1 MLKEQQAQ
9 QRAYIELLT
18 ERAKQEA
25 LARLA
30 DPRKGPLLFDPQGRV
45 LINVRLS
52 SDDLAAFDNLGH
64 KPTPVTTVSL
74 DVLGNPS
81 HDYDDLKRAYREQYD
96 LAHDGLTDDDNVK
109 EKQENALMGIR
120 GSVIPLQQEYH
131 FHLALTAR
139 SYAAA
144 GRFTEAQMEQA
155 HEAAMVRVQ
164 GLITA
169 AVKDAME
176 KATKNGE
183 VDDVKFVQALDKAR
197 KNISTDAHRILVE
210 EITRATGVIL
220 TKKEIKDLHLKH
232 TAEITTATPND
243 VVHIDQDMGQTTLIA
258 GSQVTAHD
266 RGVGAEHLADR
277 RLITI
282 AHDEANQGLPRIQV
296 RVPSLDVKEKIKPQ
310 DAIADVEVKLDHI
323 REKYHIGESVNEGP
337 GGIKAFTYNLHTALN
352 DSLEG
357 GKNKQSQGAQYIL
370 TGAHNYNAAQLD
382 KEPPVF
388 CLVQNISVNGFG
400 DSLGYGWN
408 ALRNEATLMAEM
420 SMMYNLVA
428 EDDPQRAHVEAAF
441 NAYKEYLTDDK
452 RGPYFSQ
459 SSQAKE
465 ARQAIKDVKA
475 GWAKTAGRGVVD
487 DQLSSAEQ
495 TLESAKLAM
504 KAMMANNLHQ
514 SHEHAKL
521 FQSMSIFVEQASIAG
536 CKSGNERAQAINGR
550 VAVLDSVASQKDD
563 PIVQAINAVAQAKTS
578 KEVTKATANLKQAL
592 DSQYDNHLQSGASII
607 SDVDQGA
614 AAKVNAKRGF
624 AGLFNRNYA
633 EESTLDHLQQAK
645 AGKMQAHKNLTK
657 ESTDAWEGPQAKG
670 YFAFAREKWGGVLG
684 TIGALLGFAA
694 PSYFQHKSE
703 VKAEHDAFM
712 NDLHK
717 AQEDYQQA
725 KETALASMVNASYDA
740 RIEIEAEQVKLK
752 SEQEQLKV
760 QEEGLGERVSHEE
773 HIVVDAQLKDERA
786 LIAEGEKQEVVK
798 DGPEPVQW
806 RKGGVR
812 ATDGSLEPTRK
823 DSLQKH
829 SADFRDALGDI
840 KKIGDRLRKNEEQQQ
855 EVVGN
860 RPGAHN

>member
-18 ERAKQEA
+18 DRAKQIA
-25 LARLA
+25 LDRLA
-30 DPRKGPLLFDPQGRV
+30 DPSKGALLFDPQGRV
-45 LINVRLS
+45 LINVSLTNEEQ
-52 SDDLAAFDNLGH
+52 AQFDNLGH
-64 KPTPVTTVSL
+64 TPTPVTTVSL

-81 HDYDDLKRAYREQYD
+81 PEYDGLKHAYREQYD
-96 LAHDGLTDDDNVK
+96 LAHDGLTDNENVK
-109 EKQENALMGIR
+109 EKQAQALMGIR
-120 GSVIPLQQEYH
+120 GSIIPLQQEYH
-131 FHLALTAR
+131 FHLALAAR
-139 SYAAA
+139 SYASA

-164 GLITA
+164 GLITQ
-169 AVKDAME
+169 AVKDALE

-183 VDDVKFVQALDKAR
+183 VNDVKLVQALDKAR
-197 KNISTDAHRILVE
+197 KSISTDAHRILVE

-232 TAEITTATPND
+232 EAEITTATPND

-258 GSQVTAHD
+258 GTQVTAHD

-282 AHDEANQGLPRIQV
+282 AHDDANQAPPRIQI
-296 RVPSLDVKEKIKPQ
+296 RVPSLDVKEKIKPK
-310 DAIADVEVKLDHI
+310 DAISDVEVKLNHI
-323 REKYHIGESVNEGP
+323 REKYHIGASVDEGP
-337 GGIKAFTYNLHTALN
+337 AKIKAFTYNLHTALN

-370 TGAHNYNAAQLD
+370 TGAHNYNKAQLD
-382 KEPPVF
+382 KAQLDNEPPVF

-408 ALRNEATLMAEM
+408 ALRNEATLMTEM

-428 EDDPQRAHVEAAF
+428 KDDPQRARVEDAF
-441 NAYKEYLTDDK
+441 NAYKAYLSDDN

-459 SSQAKE
+459 SPQAE
-465 ARQAIKDVKA
+465 QAREAIKDVKA

-487 DQLSSAEQ
+487 DDQLSTAEQ
-495 TLESAKLAM
+495 TVESAKLAM

-521 FQSMSIFVEQASIAG
+521 FQAMSIFVEQASIAG

-563 PIVQAINAVAQAKTS
+563 PIVQAIHAVAEAKTS

-592 DSQYDNHLQSGASII
+592 DSKYDNHLQSGASII
-607 SDVDQGA
+607 SAVDQGA

-633 EESTLDHLQQAK
+633 EESTLDHLQQGK

-657 ESTDAWEGPQAKG
+657 ETTNAWDGPQPKG

-703 VKAEHDAFM
+703 VNAQHQAFM
-712 NDLHK
+712 GRLRD
-717 AQEDYQQA
+717 AQGDYQEV
-725 KETALASMVNASYDA
+725 KEEKLAQMVNASHEQRD
-740 RIEIEAEQVKLK
+740 EVEVKHEAEKK
-752 SEQEQLKV
+752 
-760 QEEGLGERVSHEE
+760 
-773 HIVVDAQLKDERA
+773 
-786 LIAEGEKQEVVK
+786 IAPEGEKNDVLE
-798 DGPEPVQW
+798 DGPEPVEW

-812 ATDGSLEPTRK
+812 STDGNLLPSRTEALRE
-823 DSLQKH
+823 H

-840 KKIGDRLRKNEEQQQ
+840 RKIGDRLRKEEQQ
-855 EVVGN
+855 EVVEP
-860 RPGAHN
+860 RPGLH

>member
-1 MLKEQQAQ
+1 MLKEQQTQ
-9 QRAYIELLT
+9 QKAYIELLA

-30 DPRKGPLLFDPQGRV
+30 DPSTGPLLFDPQGRV
-45 LINVRLS
+45 LINVSLTTEE
-52 SDDLAAFDNLGH
+52 LAQFDNLGH
-64 KPTPVTTVSL
+64 TPTPVTTVSL

-81 HDYDDLKRAYREQYD
+81 PDFDGLKEEYREQYN
-96 LAHDGLTDDDNVK
+96 LAQNGLTDDDQIK
-109 EKQENALMGIR
+109 EKQEQALMGIR
-120 GSVIPLQQEYH
+120 GSIIPLQQEYH

-144 GRFTEAQMEQA
+144 GRFTEAQMSQA

-164 GLITA
+164 ELITQ
-169 AVKDAME
+169 AVKDSLA
-176 KATKNGE
+176 KATKKGE
-183 VDDVKFVQALDKAR
+183 VDDVKLVQALDKAR
-197 KNISTDAHRILVE
+197 KNISTEAHRILVE

-243 VVHIDQDMGQTTLIA
+243 VVHIDHDMGQTTLIA

-266 RGVGAEHLADR
+266 RGIGAQHLADR

-282 AHDEANQGLPRIQV
+282 AHDDANQGPPRIQI
-296 RVPSLDVKEKIKPQ
+296 RVPSLDVKEKIKPK
-310 DAIADVEVKLDHI
+310 DAIADVEVKLNHI
-323 REKYHIGESVNEGP
+323 RDKYQIGEQVDDGP
-337 GGIKAFTYNLHTALN
+337 TGIKAFTYNLHTALN
-352 DSLEG
+352 DSFEG

-370 TGAHNYNAAQLD
+370 SGAHNYNAAQLD

-408 ALRNEATLMAEM
+408 KLRNEATLMTEM

-428 EDDPQRAHVEAAF
+428 KDDPQRARVEDAF
-441 NAYKEYLTDDK
+441 KAYKAYLSDDN
-452 RGPYFSQ
+452 RPAYFSQ
-459 SSQAKE
+459 SPQAEE
-465 ARQAIKDVKA
+465 ARKAIKDVKA

-487 DQLSSAEQ
+487 EQLSTAEQ
-495 TLESAKLAM
+495 TVESAKIAL
-504 KAMMANNLHQ
+504 KAMMANNLHH

-521 FQSMSIFVEQASIAG
+521 FQSMSMFVEQASIAG

-550 VAVLDSVASQKDD
+550 VAVLDSVASQQND

-592 DSQYDNHLQSGASII
+592 DSKYDNHLQSGPSII
-607 SDVDQGA
+607 SAVDQGA
-614 AAKVNAKRGF
+614 AAKVNAKRGL

-633 EESTLDHLQQAK
+633 EESTLEHLQQGK

-657 ESTDAWEGPQAKG
+657 ESTDAWEGPQPKG

-703 VKAEHDAFM
+703 VNAQHQAFM
-712 NDLHK
+712 DRLHI
-717 AQEDYQQA
+717 AQEDYQKAQLVKEA
-725 KETALASMVNASYDA
+725 KVAKIVNDTH
-740 RIEIEAEQVKLK
+740 V
-752 SEQEQLKV
+752 
-760 QEEGLGERVSHEE
+760 ERE
-773 HIVVDAQLKDERA
+773 VVDAELNSKQKVV
-786 LIAEGEKQEVVK
+786 AEGEKEVLE
-798 DGPEPVQW
+798 DAPEPVQW

-812 ATDGSLEPTRK
+812 ATDGNLLPSRAQLV
-823 DSLQKH
+823 QVH
-829 SADFRDALGDI
+829 SADFREALDDI
-840 KKIGDRLRKNEEQQQ
+840 RKIGDRREKQEQQE
-855 EVVGN
+855 EVIA
-860 RPGAHN
+860 RPGL